1 MIVTEL
7 THQDRADWDAYVRAA
22 PGGLPQHLSAWRDV
36 LEATYGYRTRYLLAR
51 DEKRNQ
57 SDGAASSIVGVMPLF
72 LVPSFLT
79 GRTLS
84 TMPGGLCADNDTV
97 AQALIARATEIA
109 DACNA
114 RRLVVQDG
122 RTAWTLPTA
131 NTSAH
136 HEAWLVDVSGSEEEL
151 SGRLHRNIR
160 RQIRMAEK
168 NGLTT
173 RIDRSGE
180 TADDFYAV
188 LSRFTHQSGTPVF
201 GRSFVAN
208 VVKYL
213 GGHYNIVTVYHE
225 EKPIGSYFQLEMAET
240 VYGVWGA
247 TLHEYLNLRPVY
259 LAYWEI
265 LADANRHGF
274 TCVDMGRSPAESNAS
289 KFKRQWGGESVPIF
303 QQTISLNGSQDAS
316 VTERT
321 QSDGRLRSF
330 MQIWPHIPFP
340 VAQFLGPKLRRHVPF
355 A

>member
-7 THQDRADWDAYVRAA
+7 TNNDRAAWDAYVHQA

-51 DEKRNQ
+51 NE
-57 SDGAASSIVGVMPLF
+57 SGDGASSIVGVMPLF

-84 TMPGGLCADNDTV
+84 TMPGGVCADTDDA
-97 AQALIARATEIA
+97 AQALVAKATEIA
-109 DACNA
+109 RACNA

-122 RTAWTLPTA
+122 RTGWTLPGAT
-131 NTSAH
+131 TSDH
-136 HEAWLVDVSGSEEEL
+136 HVAWLVDVSGDEEAMTQ
-151 SGRLHRNIR
+151 RLHRNIR
-160 RQIRMAEK
+160 RQIRMAES
-168 NGLTT
+168 NGLTA
-173 RIDRSGE
+173 RIDRTGE

-201 GRSFVAN
+201 GRDFVAN

-213 GGHYNIVTVYHE
+213 AGSFNIVTVYLE
-225 EKPIGSYFQLEMAET
+225 GKPIGSYFQLEMADT

-265 LADANRHGF
+265 LADANRQGF
-274 TCVDMGRSPAESNAS
+274 TRVDMGRSPAESNAS
-289 KFKRQWGGESVPIF
+289 KFKRQWGGESVPIY
-303 QQTISLNGSQDAS
+303 QQTVSLGGTPDAG

-330 MQIWPHIPFP
+330 MQVWPHIPFP